1 MGSPRRRPPPPPPP
15 LPASRSAPK
24 PVQVMTPTASEVDQS
39 GDAYAV
45 RTKRRGRSQT
55 ILTGPRGS
63 TRRSKLYTRSKKFI
77 RKINGTNRFNKR
89 FTEKV

>member
-15 LPASRSAPK
+15 PPPK
-24 PVQVMTPTASEVDQS
+24 PAPVKVMTPTKAEVDQS

-55 ILTGPRGS
+55 ILTGPEGVQDDQNF
-63 TRRSKLYTRSKKFI
+63 TLGRRSLLGR
-77 RKINGTNRFNKR
+77 
-89 FTEKV
+89 

>member
-15 LPASRSAPK
+15 PPAPK
-24 PVQVMTPTASEVDQS
+24 PVKVMTPTACEVEQS

-55 ILTGPRGS
+55 ILTGPRGVEDEQNL
-63 TRRSKLYTRSKKFI
+63 TLGRRSLLGR
-77 RKINGTNRFNKR
+77 
-89 FTEKV
+89 

>member
-1 MGSPRRRPPPPPPP
+1 MGSPRTRPPPPPPP
-15 LPASRSAPK
+15 PPAPRPAPK

-55 ILTGPRGS
+55 ILTGPRGVEDEQNL
-63 TRRSKLYTRSKKFI
+63 TLGRRSLLGR
-77 RKINGTNRFNKR
+77 
-89 FTEKV
+89 

>member
-15 LPASRSAPK
+15 PPSKPA
-24 PVQVMTPTASEVDQS
+24 PVKVMTPTKAEVDQS

-55 ILTGPRGS
+55 ILTGPEGVQDDQNF
-63 TRRSKLYTRSKKFI
+63 TLGRRSLLGR
-77 RKINGTNRFNKR
+77 
-89 FTEKV
+89 

>member
-15 LPASRSAPK
+15 PPAPRPAPK

-45 RTKRRGRSQT
+45 RLDLEVLKMN
-55 ILTGPRGS
+55 
-63 TRRSKLYTRSKKFI
+63 
-77 RKINGTNRFNKR
+77 KI
-89 FTEKV
+89 